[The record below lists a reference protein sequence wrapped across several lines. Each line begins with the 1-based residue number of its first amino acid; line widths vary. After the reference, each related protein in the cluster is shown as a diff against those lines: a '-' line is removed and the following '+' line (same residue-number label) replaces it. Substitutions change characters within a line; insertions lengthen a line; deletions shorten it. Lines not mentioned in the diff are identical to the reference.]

1 MNEQQM
7 LERQVRQWGAEGRW
21 VDRGR
26 WVRLAWH
33 SEWVYLPT
41 RWEIATKCKLFR
53 SLPGWCGAH
62 KRAPR
67 GGEFGVST
75 TAGI

>member
-7 LERQVRQWGAEGRW
+7 LERQVRQWGAE
-21 VDRGR
+21 GR

-41 RWEIATKCKLFR
+41 RWEIAAKCKLFR
-53 SLPGWCGAH
+53 SLPRWRGAH

-67 GGEFGVST
+67 GGEFGVPT